1 MSFRSSDERTPATD
15 EAVLCSI
22 ERSLTVLGE
31 RWSPL
36 ILRELHYG
44 NHTFSEIRNRL
55 GIASNLLSKR
65 LQALTAAG
73 VVQQSAYREP
83 GARGRLRYELTAS
96 GRDALVILGAFQQW
110 GDLHAPRA
118 GGATVLRRHGDT
130 GAPLHV
136 AFVTDDGTAVP
147 LDDVEMIVTPSA
159 RAQSAVELESDHLD
173 T

>member
-1 MSFRSSDERTPATD
+1 MSLDTTVERTPSVD

-44 NHTFSEIRNRL
+44 NHRFSEIRDRL

-73 VVQQSAYREP
+73 VVEQSTYREP
-83 GARGRLRYELTAS
+83 GARSRQRYELTPS

-110 GDLHAPRA
+110 GDRHAPRIA
-118 GGATVLRRHGDT
+118 GPTVLRRHRGT
-130 GAPLHV
+130 GAALHV
-136 AFVTDDGTAVP
+136 AFVTDDGVAVA
-147 LDDVEMIVTPSA
+147 LDDVEMVVSPGAEAGTLIEA
-159 RAQSAVELESDHLD
+159 
-173 T
+173 

>member
-1 MSFRSSDERTPATD
+1 MNSEIVIERAPAID
-15 EAVLCSI
+15 EAMLCSI

-44 NHTFSEIRNRL
+44 NHRFSEIRDRL

-65 LQALTAAG
+65 LQALTSAG
-73 VVQQSAYREP
+73 VVEQSAYREP
-83 GARGRLRYELTAS
+83 GARSRLRYELTPS

-110 GDLHAPRA
+110 GDRHAPRA
-118 GGATVLRRHGDT
+118 GGPTVVRRHRNT

-136 AFVTDDGTAVP
+136 AFVTDDGAAVT
-147 LDDVEMIVTPSA
+147 LDDVEMVVGPTEDQEKADEEADGP
-159 RAQSAVELESDHLD
+159 D

>member
-1 MSFRSSDERTPATD
+1 M
-15 EAVLCSI
+15 LCSI

-44 NHTFSEIRNRL
+44 NQRFSEIKDRL

-73 VVQQSAYREP
+73 VVRQSAYREP
-83 GARGRLRYELTAS
+83 GARSRLRYELTPS

-110 GDLHAPRA
+110 GDRYAPRA
-118 GGATVLRRHGDT
+118 GGATILRRQRST
-130 GAPLHV
+130 GAALQV
-136 AFVTDDGTAVP
+136 AFVTEEGTAVT
-147 LDDVEMIVTPSA
+147 LDDVEMIVAP
-159 RAQSAVELESDHLD
+159 
-173 T
+173 